1 MKLSITKKLTLLIAS
16 TTVLM
21 LILMSAAF
29 VLIDTHLFRK
39 QLVQQTAERTKIIG
53 LNNAAAL
60 MFTDVDSA
68 QENLDVLSVDPNVV
82 QAALY
87 TPDGKLFVHYPADRP
102 VETQLGAEMSQ
113 DDESYFMKGHLH
125 EKQTIEYNGN
135 SVGTILLELRMGA
148 LENRLKHFA
157 LFAVVVFFLSV
168 ILTVAFSSRFH
179 RFISNRILILSQI
192 TQDVSSSRDYSVRVP
207 DLGEDELGVL
217 ATGFNQMLEQ
227 IQIQED
233 GLKSEINER
242 QEAEVALRKSEEN
255 LKITLDSIGDAV
267 ITVDQNEQVSGLNPA
282 AEKLTGW
289 TVQEAVG
296 HSILKTVSLINEETR
311 LPVEFSLANESD
323 EPLGEPGRTLLIRKN
338 GDERRV
344 ADSCSR
350 IQDKKGNLLG
360 VVLVFRDI
368 TEQYQM
374 ESQMRQSQKMQAIG
388 QLSGG
393 IAHDFNNLLT
403 GIMGSAELLELRLDA
418 DSPLHAFVK
427 IILESSERAADLN
440 AKLLA
445 FSRKGM
451 IENQVVDLHQII
463 NAVVDILSQTLDRRI
478 TIERNFLD
486 TPVRTSGEPSMLQ
499 NALLNLAIN
508 ARDAMPKGGTLTF
521 STTKLNLDREYC
533 DQNGLDINPG
543 SYAEVSVSDTGTGMD
558 DKIMKKIFE
567 PFFTTKGVGEGTG
580 LGLSAAYGT
589 LKKHHGT
596 IHVYSELGMGTVFK
610 LYLPLNET
618 DELNLPVQEKVVR
631 GKGNILLADDEEV
644 IRIMAREHL
653 CELGYTVTVAENG
666 KVAVDHFKEHWREID
681 LVILDMVMPEMN
693 GRDAFFEMKKI
704 DPNVRVLV
712 ASGFNL
718 NIKSDDLFSE
728 GVNAFLQKPYRV
740 AELSRIIAET
750 INLKH
755 PEAPAT

>member
-135 SVGTILLELRMGA
+135 SVGIISLELRMGA
-148 LENRLKHFA
+148 LANRLKHFA
-157 LFAVVVFFLSV
+157 LLAVVVFFLSV
-168 ILTVAFSSRFH
+168 ILTIAFSSRFH
-179 RFISNRILILSQI
+179 RFISNRILVLSQI
-192 TQDVSSSRDYSVRVP
+192 TQDVSSSHDYSVRVP
-207 DLGEDELGVL
+207 ALGEDELGVL

-227 IQIQED
+227 IQIQEN
-233 GLKSEINER
+233 GLKSEIHER
-242 QEAEVALRKSEEN
+242 HQAEVALRKSEEN
-255 LKITLDSIGDAV
+255 LRITLDSIGDAV
-267 ITVDQNEQVSGLNPA
+267 VTTDRDFQITGMNPA
-282 AEKLTGW
+282 AEVLTGW
-289 TVQEAVG
+289 ITKEAEG
-296 HSILKTVSLINEETR
+296 KPLSLAVCLVDEETR
-311 LPVEFSLANESD
+311 NPVDPAQHMGGVDRVPAEAAQ
-323 EPLGEPGRTLLIRKN
+323 TLLVMKN

-344 ADSCSR
+344 SERGAP
-350 IQDKKGNLLG
+350 ILDKEGLLVG
-360 VVLVFRDI
+360 MVLVFRDI

-374 ESQMRQSQKMQAIG
+374 ERQLHQSQKMQAVG
-388 QLSGG
+388 ELSGG

-403 GIMGSAELLELRLDA
+403 GIMGGAEILELRLDD
-418 DSPLHAFVK
+418 DSPLQAFVK
-427 IILESSERAADLN
+427 IILDSSARAADLN

-451 IENQVVDLHQII
+451 IEKKVVDLHESI
-463 NAVVDILSQTLDRRI
+463 NSVIDILEQTLDRQI
-478 TIERNFLD
+478 TIKRKFSD
-486 TPVRTSGEPSMLQ
+486 QPVKTTGEPSMLQ
-499 NALLNLAIN
+499 NVFLNLAIN
-508 ARDAMPKGGTLTF
+508 ARDAMPEGGTLTF
-521 STTKLNLDREYC
+521 CTTRVVLDQRYC
-533 DQNGLDINPG
+533 DQNALEISPG
-543 SYAEVSVSDTGTGMD
+543 PYAEVSVSDTGVGMENNVL
-558 DKIMKKIFE
+558 KKIFE
-567 PFFTTKGVGEGTG
+567 PFFTTKDIGKGTG

-589 LKKHHGT
+589 IQKHKGT
-596 IHVYSELGMGTVFK
+596 IHANSELGRGSILK
-610 LYLPLNET
+610 IYLPL
-618 DELNLPVQEKVVR
+618 DESEVVDLSIKEEVVR
-631 GKGNILLADDEEV
+631 GTGKILLADDEEM

-653 CELGYTVTVAENG
+653 TELGYEVALAENG
-666 KVAVDHFKEHWREID
+666 KVAVDYFRDHCNEIG

-693 GRDAFFEMKKI
+693 GREAFFEMKKI
-704 DPNVRVLV
+704 DPEVRVLV

-718 NIKSDDLFSE
+718 NIQSDDLFAK
-728 GVNAFLQKPYRV
+728 GVEAFLQKPYTI
-740 AELSRIIAET
+740 AELSRIVADT
-750 INLKH
+750 IQPKQ
-755 PEAPAT
+755 